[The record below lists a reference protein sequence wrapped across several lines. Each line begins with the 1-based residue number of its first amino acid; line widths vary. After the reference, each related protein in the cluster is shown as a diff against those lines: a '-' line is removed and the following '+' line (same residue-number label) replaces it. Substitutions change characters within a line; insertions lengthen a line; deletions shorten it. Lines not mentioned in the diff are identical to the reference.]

1 MKLGLAPLWCLLLGS
16 GGMKDTVSVGAH
28 APGQPASLKGA
39 GWEGARQLGFL
50 YCGASGQVLPQPR
63 DSSGAAAAQG
73 EETQSRSHALLDTLL
88 VVREGTVPSHVRVE
102 LAVVLAW
109 AGRTARCRRQAKPQ
123 REAFH

>member
-1 MKLGLAPLWCLLLGS
+1 MKLGLAPFWCLPLGS

-63 DSSGAAAAQG
+63 KGLHYAFGLLYPERSQTQATQRWGRQGGMRHLSRPSLDPIHDSKA
-73 EETQSRSHALLDTLL
+73 SRLGRLL
-88 VVREGTVPSHVRVE
+88 GS
-102 LAVVLAW
+102 
-109 AGRTARCRRQAKPQ
+109 
-123 REAFH
+123 